1 MKTKTGAFLA
11 IMLISAIVSAQ
22 SQKKTNYNPGS
33 IIKTEIDLDYRVITE
48 LPSVIIESSGLAVQ
62 NANEIW
68 THEDS
73 GNTNEIYSFDTT
85 GQLKRVLKITNATN
99 VDWEDLTVD
108 SQGRFYISDAGNNNN
123 KRTDLVIYRIPNPD
137 DIASGSVTAERIEFS
152 YEDQTEF
159 PPPKPQRNFDC
170 EAIIWHDDS
179 LFLFTKNRTNPF
191 NGFCKLYKLPALP
204 GNHIAQLIDSV
215 YIGSDTQTGRVT
227 SADINRSSGELVL
240 LTSSKIVS
248 FRNYPG
254 NEFFKGNRIDY
265 NFKSLPGQ
273 VEGIAFVTP
282 NKLYMSSE
290 GLGIIPGKLFEIVFN
305 INGENHLKH
314 EPPVFQVFPNPA
326 TDYITIDTAKPD
338 GSQIL
343 ISDISGQSL
352 YISTLENGKA
362 INISGLSSGF
372 YILSLLNDNAY
383 SSRFWIKQ

>member
-1 MKTKTGAFLA
+1 MKTKTGTFLA

-22 SQKKTNYNPGS
+22 SQKKINYNPGS
-33 IIKTEIDLDYRVITE
+33 IIKTEIDLDYRIITE

-62 NANEIW
+62 NTNEIW

-73 GNTNEIYSFDTT
+73 GNNNEIYYIDTT

-137 DIASGSVTAERIEFS
+137 DIASGSVTAEKIEFS

-170 EAIIWHDDS
+170 EAIIWHEDS

-191 NGFCKLYKLPALP
+191 NGFCRLYKLPALP

-215 YIGSDTQTGRVT
+215 YIGSDAQTGRVT

-240 LTSSKIVS
+240 LTSTKIVS
-248 FRNYPG
+248 FKNYPG
-254 NEFFKGNRIDY
+254 NDFFKGNRIDY

-290 GLGIIPGKLFEIVFN
+290 GSGTKPGKLFEIVFD
-305 INGENHLKH
+305 ITGENHIKH
-314 EPPVFQVFPNPA
+314 EPPVFRVFPNPA
-326 TDYITIDTAKPD
+326 TDYITINTNKPD
-338 GSQIL
+338 DSQIL
-343 ISDISGQSL
+343 ISDISGQFL
-352 YISTLENGKA
+352 YISTLENGKT
-362 INISGLSSGF
+362 INISGLSNGF
-372 YILSLLNDNAY
+372 YILSLLNDNTH